1 MVKMYKGFNKDM
13 TCNGFQ
19 YEEGKE
25 YTCNG
30 ARLCEHGF
38 HACEMPLDCFRYYKP
53 DKSVYHEVELD
64 ASGEYEINDS
74 KRCGKKIKIG
84 AKLEIADI
92 VRAQIEITREHADNI
107 GGNYGINTGG
117 DYSTNAGGDYSTNAG
132 SYRSTNA
139 GGEYSTNAGGSW
151 STNAGSYMSTNVGG
165 GCSINAGGFSST
177 NAGGFRSTNVGGD
190 WNTNVGGDWSTNAGG
205 DYSTNAGGYGSTN
218 AGGENSLCVCWN
230 GKCKGGVGSLLVIGH
245 RYFNGDKWVVDGY
258 AHGIVDGEKIK
269 ADTWYEYKDGELVEV
284 AEDE

>member
-1 MVKMYKGFNKDM
+1 MAKMYKGFNKDM

-92 VRAQIEITREHADNI
+92 VRAQIEITREHADNV
-107 GGNYGINTGG
+107 GGNYSTNAGSYG
-117 DYSTNAGGDYSTNAG
+117 STNAGGDYSTNAG

-139 GGEYSTNAGGSW
+139 GGYGSTNAGGNW
-151 STNAGSYMSTNVGG
+151 STNAGGYRSTNVGG
-165 GCSINAGGFSST
+165 GYSANAGVGWSTNVGGYRST
-177 NAGGFRSTNVGGD
+177 NAGGDHSINA
-190 WNTNVGGDWSTNAGG
+190 GGDWSTNAGSYG
-205 DYSTNAGGYGSTN
+205 STNAGGYGSTN
-218 AGGENSLCVCWN
+218 VGGENSLCVCWN
-230 GKCKGGVGSLLVIGH
+230 GKCKGGVGSILVIGH

-269 ADTWYEYKDGELVEV
+269 ADTWYAYKDGELVEV
-284 AEDE
+284 ADDD